1 MLKAFNLHKMTL
13 EELSDVN
20 PLREQVVVSFLTF
33 DVRFLGQCVFWCGGD
48 PQCCLLR
55 LHRAV

>member
-1 MLKAFNLHKMTL
+1 MLKAFNLHKMTP

-33 DVRFLGQCVFWCGGD
+33 DVSFLGQRVFWCG
-48 PQCCLLR
+48 LR